1 MASTSQEAVDG
12 LPTEPVGMTGRQ
24 FPMAGPTTAVVL
36 GVLSLLALAANYAL
50 EALTQDFSASASGL
64 ADAAT
69 LATFVLAF
77 TAVGVVVARRQPRRA
92 MGWMLIAVAL
102 AVPVAN
108 DGSTY
113 AYLDYTLHHGTL
125 PLGQLALLLSSSW
138 TYAIALVPL
147 ITLLF
152 PDGRLGPRWRWPLRA
167 YLTIAVLGFVG
178 TLIVTVAA
186 FHLRSPLDANGNVV
200 GLNDPRGGNAWL
212 APIEF
217 LFAAGCVSL
226 VIAAI
231 VYQTRRYRR
240 ASGERRQ
247 QLKWLAPS
255 SASSASRSAVRRAA
269 AQQSS
274 AASHSASG
282 WPRCRSASAS
292 AFSNTG
298 CMRSTG

>member
-1 MASTSQEAVDG
+1 V
-12 LPTEPVGMTGRQ
+12 
-24 FPMAGPTTAVVL
+24 AGPTTAVVL

-50 EALTQDFSASASGL
+50 EALTQEFSASASGL

-113 AYLDYTLHHGTL
+113 TYLDYTLHHGTL

-138 TYAIALVPL
+138 IFEIALVPL

-152 PDGRLGPRWRWPLRA
+152 PDGRLGRRWRWPLRA

-186 FHLRSPLDANGNVV
+186 FHLRSPLDAT
-200 GLNDPRGGNAWL
+200 A
-212 APIEF
+212 
-217 LFAAGCVSL
+217 
-226 VIAAI
+226 
-231 VYQTRRYRR
+231 T
-240 ASGERRQ
+240 
-247 QLKWLAPS
+247 S
-255 SASSASRSAVRRAA
+255 SASTTRAA
-269 AQQSS
+269 GTPGLPPSS
-274 AASHSASG
+274 SSSLQGVCHS
-282 WPRCRSASAS
+282 
-292 AFSNTG
+292 
-298 CMRSTG
+298 